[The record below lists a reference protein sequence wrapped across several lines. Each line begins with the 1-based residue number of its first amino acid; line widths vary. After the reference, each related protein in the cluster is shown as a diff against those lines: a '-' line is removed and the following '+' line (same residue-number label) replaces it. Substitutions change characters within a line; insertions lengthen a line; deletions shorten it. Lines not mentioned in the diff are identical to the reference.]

1 MHVREVTLEKQAKL
15 ARRSSARSRAGCI
28 TCKIRHVKC
37 GEEKPHC
44 QKCITSGR
52 KCDGY
57 STETQMQH
65 RARLDQASYRPSA
78 EFGTDRTLIIV
89 PGSRQ
94 ERQFL
99 HTFYEQGAGCVGGFI
114 PSDLWDRLIPQLVQN
129 RPMIRHAVA
138 AVSATCLQQFCPQ
151 LEAKERNGMVAL
163 RQYNKAIKDFVEF
176 TATAEA
182 PDFEHV
188 LVACVLFTCLEM
200 VKGDQGRALNH
211 VEGALRLLQK
221 YQAKVGDRIAKT
233 AVAQLLVRLNNQLPF
248 LGRPLIPL
256 GPEPEHQ
263 PGEAMHFNT
272 IEEAREMVTRLHRL
286 VTNFNTSILMDEK
299 GNLIGEERQK
309 EYAMILQ
316 MYDQWEPAFQKLIVD
331 SAKKAKPLDP
341 RSLLILDIA
350 FHTCAVYTK
359 VTASLTETAYDAQMY
374 HWEGVV
380 SAAEQIL
387 ILSMHENVTHSPL
400 SMLFSIEAEVIPM
413 IWYAAARCR
422 DPLIRRRAISVLSR
436 HSRTEGFWNA
446 KVLLRVVERVLEYE
460 EAPLASLP
468 IGQRIPAEHQRI
480 CLAYA
485 APKDGVFSNPVP
497 VFMMTKPDGVHEE
510 PNIWWE
516 YLEWENN

>member
-1 MHVREVTLEKQAKL
+1 
-15 ARRSSARSRAGCI
+15 
-28 TCKIRHVKC
+28 
-37 GEEKPHC
+37 
-44 QKCITSGR
+44 
-52 KCDGY
+52 
-57 STETQMQH
+57 MQH
-65 RARLDQASYRPSA
+65 RARLDMASYRPTA
-78 EFGTDRTLIIV
+78 EFGADRTLIIV

-99 HTFYEQGAGCVGGFI
+99 HTFYEQGAGCVGGYV

-163 RQYNKAIKDFVEF
+163 RQYNKAIKDFLEF

-182 PDFEHV
+182 SEFEHV

-200 VKGDQGRALNH
+200 VKGDRGRAVNH
-211 VEGALRLLQK
+211 LEGALRLLHK
-221 YQAKVGDRIAKT
+221 YQARVGDRIIKT
-233 AVAQLLVRLNNQLPF
+233 AVAQLLIRLNSQLPF

-256 GPEPEHQ
+256 PEPKHQ

-272 IEEAREMVTRLHRL
+272 IEEAREMVTRMQRR
-286 VTNFNTSILMDEK
+286 VTDFNTSISTDEK
-299 GNLIGEERQK
+299 GDLIGAELQK

-316 MYDQWEPAFQKLIVD
+316 MYDQWEPAFHRLIVD

-341 RSLLILDIA
+341 RSLLIVDIA

-359 VTASLTETAYDAQMY
+359 AAASLTETAYDAHMY
-374 HWEGVV
+374 HWEGIVNG
-380 SAAEQIL
+380 AEQIL
-387 ILSMHENVTHSPL
+387 LLGMNENVTHSPL
-400 SMLFSIEAEVIPM
+400 SNLFSMEAEVIPM
-413 IWYAAARCR
+413 AWWAAARCR
-422 DPLIRRRAISVLSR
+422 DPFIQRRAISVLSR

-460 EAPLASLP
+460 EAPLVSLP
-468 IGQRIPAEHQRI
+468 IGQRIPAEHQRV

-497 VFMMTKPDGVHEE
+497 VFMMTKPDGVDKA
-510 PNIWWE
+510 PKIWWE
-516 YLEWENN
+516 YLEWETMEVI